1 MGNST
6 TDSGGQSKNSTDK
19 KAAVDTL
26 AMMPESLVDA
36 GDKAR
41 LWLNQNN
48 QMVIY
53 YPPEKLKHVKQIVLQ
68 HHDQGNKS
76 IGDYVINVLPTTT
89 TTQSRVVLTTIRSIL
104 ETVDE
109 AASLDLILAKIVAAI
124 AKFYKKN
131 PAGLFKSECHNNTTC
146 EQEKNPSASQNLT
159 SGSNA
164 NIDGIEEASTQ
175 ELDPMLVEAGAN
187 SSRRGETWEERE
199 DSMNKDALDFLGEEE
214 K

>member
-1 MGNST
+1 MG
-6 TDSGGQSKNSTDK
+6 NSTDK

-26 AMMPESLVDA
+26 ATMPGRLVDA

-41 LWLNQNN
+41 LRLNQNN

-53 YPPEKLKHVKQIVLQ
+53 YPPEKLKHVRQIVLQ
-68 HHDQGNKS
+68 HHDQGDKS
-76 IGDYVINVLPTTT
+76 IGDYVINVLPTTTTTTTT

-124 AKFYKKN
+124 AKFYKKK